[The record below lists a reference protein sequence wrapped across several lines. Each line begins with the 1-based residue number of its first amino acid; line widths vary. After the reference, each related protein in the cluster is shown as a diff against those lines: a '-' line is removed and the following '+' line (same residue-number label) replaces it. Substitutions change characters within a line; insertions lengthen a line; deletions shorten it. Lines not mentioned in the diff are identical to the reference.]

1 VFVGLLGLLLFDF
14 QALRSLAV
22 AGALV
27 VVVCVLAALTLLPPM
42 LGLLGRRID
51 ALAVGPRSWVLG
63 RTSWVMEKGVLSPH
77 DPSLM
82 THDRE
87 QSEQRPMTRPG
98 FWAGLAQMVMDHPL
112 ATLVPVLALLVGLG
126 LPFLCVEFGAPDAS
140 ILPADVQSR
149 QGFDLLRE
157 RWGEGELGPLLL
169 VFRTTDGGSPLRPD
183 QVGALHEFLQRV
195 QADPRV
201 ERVES
206 IVSLDS
212 RLTPSQ
218 YRLLYQAGDPSR
230 IADGLARAT
239 AQATVRADTVVARV
253 TGRFGQTDE
262 RSKALVRS
270 VRATPPPAGFE
281 LLVGGVTAGLVDYA
295 DRLYA
300 QFPRAAAFVVATTYV
315 VLLLTFRSLVL
326 PLKAILMNT
335 LSILASYGALVV
347 IFQEGAFADLLGF
360 RPLGFVEASL
370 PIIMF
375 CVLFGLSMDYEVFLL
390 SRVKEAHDAG
400 AGNRASVARG
410 LERSGRIITSAA
422 AIVVLVSLSFVSAD
436 IVLIKAL
443 GLGTAIA
450 VFLDATVVRALLVP
464 ATMRLLGDWN
474 WWTPGRLRR
483 VVRAGDSH
491 AQ

>member
-1 VFVGLLGLLLFDF
+1 VIG
-14 QALRSLAV
+14 RS
-22 AGALV
+22 
-27 VVVCVLAALTLLPPM
+27 
-42 LGLLGRRID
+42 
-51 ALAVGPRSWVLG
+51 GP
-63 RTSWVMEKGVLSPH
+63 T
-77 DPSLM
+77 M
-82 THDRE
+82 THDP
-87 QSEQRPMTRPG
+87 RPMTGQG
-98 FWAGLAQMVMDHPL
+98 FWVRLAQVVMDHPL

-126 LPFLCVEFGAPDAS
+126 LPFLRVEFGAPDAS
-140 ILPADVQSR
+140 ILPAHVQSR

-157 RWGEGELGPLLL
+157 HWGAGEVAPLLL
-169 VFRTTDGGSPLRPD
+169 VFQTTDGGSPLRPD
-183 QVGALHEFLQRV
+183 HVVGLHEFLRRV

-206 IVSLDS
+206 IVTLDS
-212 RLTPSQ
+212 RLTPAQ
-218 YRLLYQAGDPSR
+218 YRLLYGAGDPAR
-230 IADGLARAT
+230 GGDGLAGAL

-253 TGRFGQTDE
+253 TVRFGQTDE
-262 RSKALVRS
+262 RSKDLVRS
-270 VRATPPPAGFE
+270 IRATPLPPGFT

-300 QFPRAAAFVVATTYV
+300 QFPRAAAFVVAATYL

-347 IFQEGAFADLLGF
+347 IFQEGAFANVLGF

-400 AGNRASVARG
+400 ADNRASVARG

-422 AIVVLVSLSFVSAD
+422 AIVVLVSLSFVAAD

-474 WWTPGRLRR
+474 WWAPGRPRR
-483 VVRAGDSH
+483 MLPAGD
-491 AQ
+491 ARAE